1 MAVEVVRRQRLLE
14 PGQIEVGEAAG
25 APDRLVERKTLVGVG
40 HDLETWSK
48 RCAHGGK
55 PPIVLGDM
63 RTADL
68 DLRAGESL
76 FAGGERV
83 LDQRALVDVQPTP
96 LGCVERAAICGAA
109 GDDPE
114 RQIPLLGA
122 QIPERNVDRS

>member
-1 MAVEVVRRQRLLE
+1 MALEVIRRQRLLD
-14 PGQIEVGEAAG
+14 PGEIEVGETAG

-76 FAGGERV
+76 LAGGERV
-83 LDQRALVDVQPTP
+83 LDQGALVDVQPAP
-96 LGCVERAAICGAA
+96 LGCVERAAICGPT
-109 GDDPE
+109 GNDPE
-114 RQIPLLGA
+114 RQLPPLGA
-122 QIPERNVDRS
+122 QVPEGRVDRR